1 MVKQTTRKAKH
12 PKAKHHT
19 YDATF
24 RGVMEW
30 AHSELNHVGRIV
42 SLSDKDVQY
51 AYALSTVNG
60 MMHLNQAVEELMG
73 DRAYSRH
80 RNDLRKLHGKV
91 ERTIDHLIKDFGV
104 NVGTIR
110 AFNTRKVL
118 RKLHTAGTRRKAV
131 RFA

>member
-1 MVKQTTRKAKH
+1 MVKHTRKAI
-12 PKAKHHT
+12 KHHT
-19 YDATF
+19 YDETF

-30 AHSELNHVGRIV
+30 ANAELDHVGRIV
-42 SLSDKDVQY
+42 SPSDKDIQY

-60 MMHLNQAVEELMG
+60 MMHLIQAIEELLAA
-73 DRAYSRH
+73 RPYSH
-80 RNDLRKLHGKV
+80 HHNDLRKLHGKV

-118 RKLHTAGTRRKAV
+118 RRLHTGTRRKAV